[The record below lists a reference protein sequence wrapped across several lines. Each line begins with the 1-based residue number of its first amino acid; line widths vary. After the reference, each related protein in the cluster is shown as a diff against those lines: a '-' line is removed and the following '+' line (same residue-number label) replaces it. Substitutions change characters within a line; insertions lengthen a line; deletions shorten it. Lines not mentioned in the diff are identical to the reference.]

1 MARRKAQEA
10 PAAKEQVAMFNDKD
24 IKALAYEKSIEVDRV
39 YAALEDALSTAARKY
54 YRTREPLEA
63 VLDRVAGAVQI
74 YAIKEIVENEDQIED
89 PQAQWTLDQALK
101 VNPEAQIGGTIR
113 LDHITKEV
121 VDVVKDQNTQIRT
134 YDAQKIDGEVEQGDD
149 VKIPLTKPPDE
160 LGRIAA
166 QSAKQVLY
174 QKVREAEREKVF
186 NEFKDKMGELE
197 NGYVKRFERGDMI
210 IDLNGKTE
218 GIIPRHHQSRAERY
232 SQGDRIKAVIVDVH
246 TQPKGPQVVLSR
258 TDPRLLIK
266 LFEMEVPEIYDG
278 TVVIKGA
285 VREPGERAKIAV
297 MSRERDVDPVGACVG
312 MKGSRVQS
320 IIRELRG
327 EKIDIIPWSD
337 DIVSYAQNALAPAK
351 ITRVSV
357 TSDEPT
363 HRPHLDVIVDN
374 DQLSLAIGKRGLNV
388 RLAAEL
394 ISAKIDIKSEEEVK
408 GEVAD
413 ALSAMLQEAMAESRA
428 QTSVREI
435 EDMPDEWAQLLEDAG
450 YDDLDSV
457 INATVEDL
465 TAIEGVDED
474 LAAQMIELAR
484 KHEQVDESGG
494 ESDEDESDED
504 DSDEDAEESDE
515 SEEEET
521 DEEEVSGEEASDEQ
535 KAEAS
540 VE

>member
-1 MARRKAQEA
+1 
-10 PAAKEQVAMFNDKD
+10 MFDENLSKN
-24 IKALAYEKSIEVDRV
+24 IKALAYEKNIDVERV
-39 YAALEDALSTAARKY
+39 FKALEDALATAARKY
-54 YRTREPLEA
+54 YKTREPMET
-63 VLDRVAGAVQI
+63 VIDRNSGEMTMYV
-74 YAIKEIVENEDQIED
+74 IKEVVEDENQIED
-89 PQAQWTLDQALK
+89 PQAQWTLEQARK
-101 VNPEAQIGGTIR
+101 IDPEVEVNGKIR
-113 LDHITKEV
+113 LSYITKEV
-121 VDVVKDQNTQIRT
+121 VDVVKDPNMQIRT
-134 YDAQKIDGEVEQGDD
+134 YEAQKIDSEVEQGDE
-149 VKIPLTKPPDE
+149 VHIPLTKNADE
-160 LGRIAA
+160 FGRIAA

-174 QKVREAEREKVF
+174 QKVREAEREKVY
-186 NEFKDKMGELE
+186 NEFAGKVGELE

-210 IDLNGKTE
+210 VDLNGKTE
-218 GIIPRHHQSRAERY
+218 GIIPRSQQSRAERY

-327 EKIDIIPWSD
+327 EKIDIIPWHE
-337 DIVSYAQNALAPAK
+337 DIVNFAQNALAPAK

-357 TSDEPT
+357 TSDESA

-394 ISAKIDIKSEEEVK
+394 IGAKIDIKSEEEVK

-413 ALSAMLQEAMAESRA
+413 ALSAMLQEAMAEARA
-428 QTSVREI
+428 ATNVHDI
-435 EDMPDEWAQLLEDAG
+435 ENMPSEWADKLEDAG
-450 YDDLDSV
+450 YDDLDSLL
-457 INATVEDL
+457 NASIDDL
-465 TAIEGVDED
+465 TAIDGVDAEM
-474 LAAQMIELAR
+474 AAQMIETAR
-484 KHEQVDESGG
+484 KHEQIDETEPAG
-494 ESDEDESDED
+494 
-504 DSDEDAEESDE
+504 
-515 SEEEET
+515 
-521 DEEEVSGEEASDEQ
+521 DEEEQAYQADDGQAEDEPAETPREEAP
-535 KAEAS
+535 

>member
-1 MARRKAQEA
+1 
-10 PAAKEQVAMFNDKD
+10 MFNENVSKD
-24 IKALAYEKSIEVDRV
+24 IKALAYEKSIDVERV
-39 YAALEDALSTAARKY
+39 FKALEDALSTAARKY
-54 YRTREPLEA
+54 YKTREPLETI
-63 VLDRVAGAVQI
+63 LDRNNGGVKILVL
-74 YAIKEIVENEDQIED
+74 KEVVEDENEIED
-89 PQAQWTLDQALK
+89 PQAQWTLDQARK
-101 VNPEAQIGGTIR
+101 IDPEAEVGATIK
-113 LDHITKEV
+113 LDYITKEV
-121 VDVVKDQNTQIRT
+121 VDVVKDPHTQIRT
-134 YDAQKIDGEVEQGDD
+134 WEAQKIDPNVEQGDE
-149 VKIPLTKPPDE
+149 VHIPLTKPPDE

-174 QKVREAEREKVF
+174 QKVREAEREKVY
-186 NEFKDKMGELE
+186 NEFKDKLGELE

-218 GIIPRHHQSRAERY
+218 GTIPRSQQSRAERY

-278 TVVIKGA
+278 TVIIKGA

-297 MSRERDVDPVGACVG
+297 SSRERDVDPVGACVG

-327 EKIDIIPWSD
+327 EKIDIIPWNE
-337 DIVSYAQNALAPAK
+337 DIVVFAQNALAPAK

-357 TSDEPT
+357 TSDEMA

-394 ISAKIDIKSEEEVK
+394 IGAKIDIKSEEEVK

-428 QTSVREI
+428 AVNVHDI
-435 EDMPDEWAQLLEDAG
+435 DDMTPEFADKLEAAG
-450 YDDLDSV
+450 YDDLDS
-457 INATVEDL
+457 ILNASVEDL
-465 TAIEGVDED
+465 TAIEGLDED
-474 LAAQMIELAR
+474 SAAQIIEIAKR
-484 KHEQVDESGG
+484 HEQVE
-494 ESDEDESDED
+494 EQQAAPTDED
-504 DSDEDAEESDE
+504 DEAVTEEP
-515 SEEEET
+515 SEQET
-521 DEEEVSGEEASDEQ
+521 T
-535 KAEAS
+535 

>member
-1 MARRKAQEA
+1 
-10 PAAKEQVAMFNDKD
+10 MFNDKD
-24 IKALAYEKSIEVDRV
+24 IKALAYEKSIDVDRV
-39 YAALEDALSTAARKY
+39 YKALEDALATAARKY
-54 YRTREPLEA
+54 YKTREPLDAE
-63 VLDRVAGAVQI
+63 LDRANGSVKI
-74 YAIKEIVENEDQIED
+74 YAVKEIVENEDQIED
-89 PQAQWTLDQALK
+89 PQAQWTIDQAKK
-101 VNPEAQIGGTIR
+101 VGEDGVGVGSTIR
-113 LDHITKEV
+113 LDYISKEV
-121 VDVVKDQNTQIRT
+121 VDVVKDPNTQIRT
-134 YDAQKIDGEVEQGDD
+134 YEAQKIDSEVEQGDE
-149 VKIPLTKPPDE
+149 VKIPLTTPPAD

-232 SQGDRIKAVIVDVH
+232 SQGDRIKAVIADVH

-278 TVVIKGA
+278 TVVIRGA

-327 EKIDIIPWSD
+327 EKIDIIPWHE
-337 DIVSYAQNALAPAK
+337 DIVNYAQNALAPAK

-357 TSDEPT
+357 TSDEQA

-394 ISAKIDIKSEEEVK
+394 IGAKIDIKSEEEVK

-413 ALSAMLQEAMAESRA
+413 ALAAMLQEAMAESRS
-428 QTSVREI
+428 QTGVREI
-435 EDMPDEWAQLLEDAG
+435 ENMSDEWAQLLEGAG

-457 INATVEDL
+457 INASVEDL
-465 TAIEGVDED
+465 TAIEGVDDEM
-474 LAAQMIELAR
+474 ASQMIELAR
-484 KHEQVDESGG
+484 KHEQVDEVETDTG
-494 ESDEDESDED
+494 EDDEDEESG
-504 DSDEDAEESDE
+504 EDAE
-515 SEEEET
+515 
-521 DEEEVSGEEASDEQ
+521 DEEAAEDEDTEEASDEQ
-535 KAEAS
+535 QAEAS

>member
-1 MARRKAQEA
+1 
-10 PAAKEQVAMFNDKD
+10 MFDENLSKN
-24 IKALAYEKSIEVDRV
+24 IKALAYEKSIDVERV
-39 YAALEDALSTAARKY
+39 FKALEDALATAARKY
-54 YRTREPLEA
+54 YKTREPMET
-63 VLDRVAGAVQI
+63 VLDRNAGTMQMFVV
-74 YAIKEIVENEDQIED
+74 KEVVEDENQIED
-89 PQAQWTLDQALK
+89 PQAQWTLEQARK
-101 VNPEAQIGGTIR
+101 IDPIVEVGGKIR
-113 LDHITKEV
+113 LSYITKEV
-121 VDVVKDQNTQIRT
+121 VDVVKDPNTQIRT
-134 YDAQKIDGEVEQGDD
+134 YEAQKIDKEVEQGDE
-149 VKIPLTKPPDE
+149 VHIPLTAQADE
-160 LGRIAA
+160 FGRIAA

-174 QKVREAEREKVF
+174 QKVREAEREKVY
-186 NEFKDKMGELE
+186 NEFADKMGELE

-218 GIIPRHHQSRAERY
+218 GIIPRSQQSRAERY
-232 SQGDRIKAVIVDVH
+232 SSGDRIKAVIVDVH

-327 EKIDIIPWSD
+327 EKIDIIPWHD
-337 DIVSYAQNALAPAK
+337 DIVVFAQNSLAPAK

-357 TSDEPT
+357 TSDEAA

-394 ISAKIDIKSEEEVK
+394 IGAKIDIKSEEEVK

-413 ALSAMLQEAMAESRA
+413 ALTQMLQEAMAEARA
-428 QTSVREI
+428 ETNVHDI
-435 EDMPDEWAQLLEDAG
+435 EEMPAELADKLEEAG

-457 INATVEDL
+457 LNASVEDL
-465 TAIEGVDED
+465 MAIDGVDEET
-474 LAAQMIELAR
+474 AGKIIEIAR
-484 KHEQVDESGG
+484 KHESIEENVEESF
-494 ESDEDESDED
+494 EDEDEAAAAEGDEQP
-504 DSDEDAEESDE
+504 AE
-515 SEEEET
+515 SEQQEA
-521 DEEEVSGEEASDEQ
+521 EV
-535 KAEAS
+535 
-540 VE
+540 

>member
-1 MARRKAQEA
+1 
-10 PAAKEQVAMFNDKD
+10 MFDENLSKN
-24 IKALAYEKSIEVDRV
+24 IKALAYEKSIDVERV
-39 YAALEDALSTAARKY
+39 FKALEDALATAARKY
-54 YRTREPLEA
+54 YKTREPMET
-63 VLDRVAGAVQI
+63 VIDRVSGGMTMYV
-74 YAIKEIVENEDQIED
+74 IKDVVIDENEIED
-89 PQAQWTLDQALK
+89 PQAQWTLDQAK
-101 VNPEAQIGGTIR
+101 KIEPDVEVGGRIR
-113 LDHITKEV
+113 LSYITKEV
-121 VDVVKDQNTQIRT
+121 VDVVKDSNTQIRT
-134 YDAQKIDGEVEQGDD
+134 YEAQKIDSEVEQGDE
-149 VKIPLTKPPDE
+149 VHIPLTKAAEDF
-160 LGRIAA
+160 GRIAA

-174 QKVREAEREKVF
+174 QKVREAEREKVY
-186 NEFKDKMGELE
+186 NEFIGKLGELE

-218 GIIPRHHQSRAERY
+218 GIIPRSQQSRAERY

-278 TVVIKGA
+278 TVVIRGA

-327 EKIDIIPWSD
+327 EKIDIIPFNE
-337 DIVSYAQNALAPAK
+337 DIVVYAQNSLAPAK

-357 TSDEPT
+357 TSDEQA

-394 ISAKIDIKSEEEVK
+394 IGAKIDIKSEEEVK

-413 ALSAMLQEAMAESRA
+413 ALSAMLQEAMAEARA
-428 QTSVREI
+428 ETNVHDI
-435 EDMPDEWAQLLEDAG
+435 EEMPEDWANTLEAAG

-457 INATVEDL
+457 INASVDDL
-465 TAIEGVDED
+465 IAIEGVDEEM
-474 LAAQMIELAR
+474 AEQMIEIAR
-484 KHEQVDESGG
+484 KHEQIDETPPEGDEEEQEYQASDDGEQEEDSEAGG
-494 ESDEDESDED
+494 EPEEEEDSEAAA
-504 DSDEDAEESDE
+504 EDAESPK
-515 SEEEET
+515 
-521 DEEEVSGEEASDEQ
+521 EEAQ
-535 KAEAS
+535 VK
-540 VE
+540 

>member
-1 MARRKAQEA
+1 
-10 PAAKEQVAMFNDKD
+10 MFNDKD
-24 IKALAYEKSIEVDRV
+24 IRALAYEKSIDVDRV
-39 YAALEDALSTAARKY
+39 YKALEDALATAARKY
-54 YRTREPLEA
+54 YKTREPLETEI
-63 VLDRVAGAVQI
+63 DRADGSVKI

-89 PQAQWTLDQALK
+89 PQAQWPLDQARR
-101 VNPEAQIGGTIR
+101 VRDDVQTGNTIR
-113 LDHITKEV
+113 LDYISKEV
-121 VDVVKDQNTQIRT
+121 VDVVKDPNTQIRV
-134 YDAQKIDGEVEQGDD
+134 YDAQKIDPEVEQGDE
-149 VKIPLTKPPDE
+149 VKIPLTNE
-160 LGRIAA
+160 AAEFGRIAA

-218 GIIPRHHQSRAERY
+218 GIIPRSQQSRAERY

-297 MSRERDVDPVGACVG
+297 SSRERDVDPVGACVG

-327 EKIDIIPWSD
+327 EKIDIIPWND
-337 DIVSYAQNALAPAK
+337 DVVTYAQNALAPAK

-357 TSDEPT
+357 TSDESA

-394 ISAKIDIKSEEEVK
+394 IGAKIDIKSEEEVK

-413 ALSAMLQEAMAESRA
+413 ALAAMLQEAMAESRA
-428 QTSVREI
+428 QTGVREI
-435 EDMPDEWAQLLEDAG
+435 QDMPDEWSQLLEDAG
-450 YDDLDSV
+450 YDDLDSI
-457 INATVEDL
+457 INASVEDL
-465 TAIEGVDED
+465 TAIDGVDED
-474 LAAQMIELAR
+474 MAQQMIEIAR
-484 KHEQVDESGG
+484 KHEQVDEG
-494 ESDEDESDED
+494 EPAGED
-504 DSDEDAEESDE
+504 
-515 SEEEET
+515 EEEEASAE
-521 DEEEVSGEEASDEQ
+521 DEEEGSEQATSEQEAS
-535 KAEAS
+535 
-540 VE
+540 

>member
-1 MARRKAQEA
+1 
-10 PAAKEQVAMFNDKD
+10 MFDENLSKN
-24 IKALAYEKSIEVDRV
+24 IKALAYEKSIDVERV
-39 YAALEDALSTAARKY
+39 FKALEDALATAARKY
-54 YRTREPLEA
+54 YKTREPMET
-63 VLDRVAGAVQI
+63 VIDRTSGSMQMFV
-74 YAIKEIVENEDQIED
+74 IKEVVEDENQIED
-89 PQAQWTLDQALK
+89 PQAQWTLDQAK
-101 VNPEAQIGGTIR
+101 KIEPEVEVGGKIR
-113 LDHITKEV
+113 LSYITKEV
-121 VDVVKDQNTQIRT
+121 VDVVRDPNTQIRT
-134 YDAQKIDGEVEQGDD
+134 YEAQKIDSEVEQGDE
-149 VKIPLTKPPDE
+149 VHIPLTKQADE
-160 LGRIAA
+160 FGRIAA

-174 QKVREAEREKVF
+174 QKVREAEREKVY
-186 NEFKDKMGELE
+186 NEFAGKVGELE

-210 IDLNGKTE
+210 VDLNGKTE
-218 GIIPRHHQSRAERY
+218 GIIPRSQQSRAERY
-232 SQGDRIKAVIVDVH
+232 SQGDRIKAVIIDVH

-258 TDPRLLIK
+258 TDPRLLMK

-297 MSRERDVDPVGACVG
+297 SSRERDVDPVGACVG

-337 DIVSYAQNALAPAK
+337 DVVQFAQNSLAPAK

-357 TSDEPT
+357 TSDEAA

-394 ISAKIDIKSEEEVK
+394 IGAKIDIKSEEEVK

-428 QTSVREI
+428 QTNVHDIDE
-435 EDMPDEWAQLLEDAG
+435 MPAEWADKLDAAG

-457 INATVEDL
+457 VNASVDDL
-465 TAIEGVDED
+465 TAIEGIDSES
-474 LAAQMIELAR
+474 AAKIIEVAR
-484 KHEQVDESGG
+484 QHEEV
-494 ESDEDESDED
+494 
-504 DSDEDAEESDE
+504 EETPYV
-515 SEEEET
+515 EEEEGEEGEAVAET
-521 DEEEVSGEEASDEQ
+521 QPDEEKPEEA
-535 KAEAS
+535 K